1 MTPELGYAWH
11 THTAQR
17 DRKTYNACVRRVRQR
32 DPGVVKIPVMFAGL
46 MVQAEGLGEIERE
59 RGRGLS
65 YRVRKPGGFTVVDKL
80 MAYDCSTLPPSSRR
94 QGRAT
99 ASTQQKLWLFT
110 SPVIDD
116 QVGRAQAINR
126 NTCTGSGETVENRW
140 LSVGPA
146 VWSPVH
152 GLWISWSAGRWFIN
166 SMSIVMTFGNPQM

>member
-11 THTAQR
+11 THSSAT
-17 DRKTYNACVRRVRQR
+17 
-32 DPGVVKIPVMFAGL
+32 PGIVKIPVMFAGL

-59 RGRGLS
+59 RGWGLS

-80 MAYDCSTLPPSSRR
+80 I
-94 QGRAT
+94 
-99 ASTQQKLWLFT
+99 
-110 SPVIDD
+110 PVIDD

-152 GLWISWSAGRWFIN
+152 GLWISWSFIN
-166 SMSIVMTFGNPQM
+166 STSIVMTFGNPQM

>member
-11 THTAQR
+11 THTAQH
-17 DRKTYNACVRRVRQR
+17 
-32 DPGVVKIPVMFAGL
+32 PGVVKIPVMFAGL

-80 MAYDCSTLPPSSRR
+80 I
-94 QGRAT
+94 
-99 ASTQQKLWLFT
+99 
-110 SPVIDD
+110 PVIDD

-152 GLWISWSAGRWFIN
+152 GLWISWRRWFIN